1 MAEILK
7 QTLEQKLQQ
16 RLAPLQVQ
24 FVRLLEMNGPEVEE
38 EVRREVD
45 DNPALEEVDA
55 TPEENRYEDPTPYY
69 RLHIN
74 NSSPDDN
81 PYEPVIA
88 ATGDT
93 LQEMLTRQLTEQ
105 GMEPRQLRIAEYIIG
120 NIDSNGYLT
129 RDLNLIVN
137 DLAINAAIDATRDEV
152 RRVADAIR
160 ACDPAGVGAVDLRDC
175 LLLQLRRIPD
185 PDEATRHATEIVAD
199 YFDLFSKKHYDR
211 LRAAMGVDA
220 DRLRDAIGVI
230 TSLNP
235 KPGSGIGSDSNADA
249 IQAVTPDFTVEVD
262 ADQISV
268 ALANSIPELR
278 IEQSFRLDAPDTTAS
293 AAGSRE
299 REAQAFIR
307 RKSEDAAN
315 FIKVLKM
322 RQETLFKVMTA
333 IVRLQR
339 DFFTGG
345 DDESLIRPMI
355 LKDVAARTGL
365 DLSVISRATT
375 GKWVATAHGVY
386 PLKMFFNERVT
397 DETDA
402 SAHEVLSALRAI
414 IDDEDK
420 RHPLS
425 DEALTAR
432 LSAQG
437 YDIARRTVAKYR
449 ERLGLPVARLRREM

>member
-16 RLAPLQVQ
+16 RLTPLQVQ
-24 FVRLLEMNGPEVEE
+24 FVRMLEMNEPEVEE

-45 DNPALEEVDA
+45 DNPALEVSDPAPADQGLDDA
-55 TPEENRYEDPTPYY
+55 VPHY
-69 RLHIN
+69 RLHVN
-74 NSSPDDN
+74 NSSPDDHT
-81 PYEPVIA
+81 YEPVIEA
-88 ATGDT
+88 SGET
-93 LQEMLTRQLTEQ
+93 LQEMLLRQLAEQ
-105 GMEPRQLRIAEYIIG
+105 NLTDKELRIAEYISG

-129 RDLNLIVN
+129 RDLMLIVN
-137 DLAINAAIDATRDEV
+137 DLAINAGIDTDIAEV
-152 RRVADAIR
+152 RRLADAIR
-160 ACDPAGVGAVDLRDC
+160 SCDPAGVGAVDLRDC
-175 LLLQLRRIPD
+175 LLLQLRRIND

-211 LRAAMGVDA
+211 LRAALCIDA
-220 DRLRDAIGVI
+220 DGLRDAIDVI

-235 KPGSGIGSDSNADA
+235 KPGSSVSADSSTEA
-249 IQAVTPDFTVEVD
+249 IQTVVPDFTVEVD
-262 ADQISV
+262 ADQVSV
-268 ALANSIPELR
+268 SLANSLPELR
-278 IEQSFRLDAPDTTAS
+278 IEQSFRLDTDDMPLP
-293 AAGSRE
+293 AGARE
-299 REAQAFIR
+299 REALAFIR
-307 RKSEDAAN
+307 RKGEDAAN

-322 RQETLFKVMTA
+322 RQETLFRVMQA

-355 LKDVAARTGL
+355 LKDVAALTGL

-375 GKWVATAHGVY
+375 GKWVATARGVY
-386 PLKMFFNERVT
+386 PLKMFFNERVN
-397 DETDA
+397 DDSDA

-414 IDDEDK
+414 VEEEDK

-425 DEALTAR
+425 DEAITTR
-432 LSAQG
+432 LADAG

-449 ERLGLPVARLRREM
+449 ERLGLPVARLRREL

>member
-24 FVRLLEMNGPEVEE
+24 FVRLLEMNEPEVEE
-38 EVRREVD
+38 EVRREID
-45 DNPALEEVDA
+45 DNPALEVVDTDPDEA
-55 TPEENRYEDPTPYY
+55 RYEDPVPRY

-81 PYEPVIA
+81 QYEPLIA
-88 ATGDT
+88 ASGDT
-93 LQEMLTRQLTEQ
+93 LQEILTRQLTEQ
-105 GMEPRQLRIAEYIIG
+105 GMDPQQLRIAEYIIG

-137 DLAINAAIDATRDEV
+137 DLAINAAIDTTRDEV
-152 RRVADAIR
+152 RHVADAIR

-175 LLLQLRRIPD
+175 LLLQLKRVQE
-185 PDEATRHATEIVAD
+185 PDEVTRYATEIVAD

-211 LRAAMGVDA
+211 LRAAIGIDA
-220 DRLRDAIGVI
+220 DKLREAIGVI

-235 KPGSGIGSDSNADA
+235 KPGSGIGSDNNADA

-262 ADQISV
+262 ADHVSV
-268 ALANSIPELR
+268 SLANSIPELR
-278 IEQSFRLDAPDTTAS
+278 IEQSFRLDDPDAPVT
-293 AAGSRE
+293 GGRRE

-307 RKSEDAAN
+307 RKSEDASN
-315 FIKVLKM
+315 FIKMLKM

-333 IVRLQR
+333 IVKLQR

-386 PLKMFFNERVT
+386 SLKMFFNERVT

-414 IDDEDK
+414 IDNEDK

-425 DEALTAR
+425 DEALTTR

>member
-24 FVRLLEMNGPEVEE
+24 FVRMLEMNGPEIEE

-55 TPEENRYEDPTPYY
+55 DTASGHYDDIPHY
-69 RLHIN
+69 RLRAN
-74 NSSPDDN
+74 NSSADD
-81 PYEPVIA
+81 PAYEPVIA
-88 ATGDT
+88 ASGET
-93 LQEMLTRQLTEQ
+93 LQEMLARQLAEQ
-105 GMEPRQLRIAEYIIG
+105 GLDARQMRIAEYIIG
-120 NIDSNGYLT
+120 NIDNNGYLT
-129 RDLNLIVN
+129 RDINLIVN
-137 DLAINAAIDATRDEV
+137 DLAINAAIDTDRSEV
-152 RRVADAIR
+152 RAVADAIR
-160 ACDPAGVGAVDLRDC
+160 ACDPPGVGAIDLRDC
-175 LLLQLRRIPD
+175 LLLQLKRLPAAD
-185 PDEATRHATEIVAD
+185 AAARHATEIIAD

-211 LRAAMGVDA
+211 LRAAMNLNAGELREAVD
-220 DRLRDAIGVI
+220 VI

-235 KPGSGIGSDSNADA
+235 KPGSAVGSGNGSDTVQS
-249 IQAVTPDFTVEVD
+249 ITPDFTVEVD

-278 IEQSFRLDAPDTTAS
+278 IEQSFRLDEEDS
-293 AAGSRE
+293 AIPQSRHA
-299 REAQAFIR
+299 REAEAFIR
-307 RKSEDAAN
+307 RKSEDASN

-322 RQETLFKVMTA
+322 RQETLFRVMSA

-355 LKDVAARTGL
+355 LKDVAALTGL

-375 GKWVATAHGVY
+375 GKWVATARGVY
-386 PLKMFFNERVT
+386 PLKMFFNERVRDDSDT
-397 DETDA
+397 
-402 SAHEVLSALRAI
+402 SAHEVLSAIRSI
-414 IDDEDK
+414 IEDEDK

-425 DEALTAR
+425 DEAITSR
-432 LSAQG
+432 LSQQG